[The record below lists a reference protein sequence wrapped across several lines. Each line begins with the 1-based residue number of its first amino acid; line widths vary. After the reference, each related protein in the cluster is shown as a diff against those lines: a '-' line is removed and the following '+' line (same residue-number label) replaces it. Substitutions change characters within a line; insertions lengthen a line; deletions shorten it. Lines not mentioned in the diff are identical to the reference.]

1 MPALSTPEAPPENE
15 QEDNSGANRL
25 PRNPEKQH
33 PLVPEA
39 RGSDGAT
46 TEISEA
52 QRKKMMEEMQR
63 EQPATAPSA
72 PAGDTPWQS
81 ARNWTRS
88 PLKKAAKVGLFA
100 LNPVVYSSVYAA
112 DWLAQRTPG
121 VKNLYS
127 APREIIR
134 STADKTMN
142 VLNGAATLGPALP
155 FNIAHEIHDKVSG
168 RDISKPTTII
178 GKLTDKVGDVVGGS
192 FNLAKNVIGKGTD
205 VVKNVAPPVGKALAA
220 TVAAPFKAVSMT
232 VGGLYSGLD
241 KVGGLT
247 GGLGKLALTGG
258 LLYGGHLGLSAALP
272 HLSLPAT
279 YGYNQLIGWLQSTW
293 ATLL

>member
-25 PRNPEKQH
+25 PRSPEQQH
-33 PLVPEA
+33 PIAPEA

-63 EQPATAPSA
+63 EQPESAPSA

-88 PLKKAAKVGLFA
+88 PLKKATKVGLFV
-100 LNPVVYSSVYAA
+100 LNPVVYSSIYAA
-112 DWLAQRTPG
+112 DWMAQRTPG
-121 VKNLYS
+121 VKRLYG

-142 VLNGAATLGPALP
+142 VLNGAATFGPALP
-155 FNIAHEIHDKVSG
+155 FNVAHEVSDKMSG
-168 RDISKPTTII
+168 MDLSKPTTLL
-178 GKLTDKVGDVVGGS
+178 GKLTDNAGDVIGGS
-192 FNLAKNVIGKGTD
+192 LNILKSIISKTVEVGKKVVPEVGKGIAALVTSPFKMIGAIYSGINKIGGATGL
-205 VVKNVAPPVGKALAA
+205 VGNLLFTLFLATTGHAAISAVLGATSPVLAA
-220 TVAAPFKAVSMT
+220 T
-232 VGGLYSGLD
+232 
-241 KVGGLT
+241 
-247 GGLGKLALTGG
+247 
-258 LLYGGHLGLSAALP
+258 YGGAVDTAIQTIRGLIP
-272 HLSLPAT
+272 
-279 YGYNQLIGWLQSTW
+279 WL
-293 ATLL
+293 